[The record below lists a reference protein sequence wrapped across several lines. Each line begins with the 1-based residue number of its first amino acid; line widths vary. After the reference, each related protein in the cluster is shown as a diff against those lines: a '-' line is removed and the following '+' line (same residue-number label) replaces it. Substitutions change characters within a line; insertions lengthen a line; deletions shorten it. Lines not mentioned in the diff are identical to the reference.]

1 MSRLKFVS
9 SSSIDGNLE
18 KEKNLTY
25 PELSWEEFLL
35 TLPNVIDAE
44 WCFTRH
50 LGIESHTILT
60 FSDEVYMTWFVMRW
74 S

>member
-9 SSSIDGNLE
+9 SSSIDSNLD
-18 KEKNLTY
+18 KERILTN
-25 PELSWEEFLL
+25 PDLSWEEFLL

-50 LGIESHTILT
+50 LTILT
-60 FSDEVYMTWFVMRW
+60 FSDEVYMTWFVMRY